1 MHSNKSTDITNKL
14 FVSSKSSESN
24 MKHSSNTGTST
35 KFHAF
40 HNSKDIPLI
49 KSESKKAST
58 DDRLKINALKVLPR
72 RISFVK
78 SKSIVSTN
86 KIDEAQYNELK
97 SKLIQLNGV
106 YDPQSGTTSSSSS
119 SSARKGE
126 GDSFPR
132 ERYAMSAKSKVRVIG
147 DNGEWVWWWPKNA
160 GARPVGAG
168 LVNTG
173 VTCFMNSTLQAL
185 TYTPPLASFLLSEES
200 MKYHGQCGNGKFCG
214 FCMIRNHV
222 RTAFTTDKRYFLP
235 KNVLINLKSKK
246 EFEYIPKLFTLL
258 S

>member
-1 MHSNKSTDITNKL
+1 MHSAKPTDVSSKL
-14 FVSSKSSESN
+14 FVSSKSN
-24 MKHSSNTGTST
+24 DTNK

-40 HNSKDIPLI
+40 HNTKDIPLI
-49 KSESKKAST
+49 KSDSKKAST
-58 DDRLKINALKVLPR
+58 EDRLRLNALKVLPR

-106 YDPQSGTTSSSSS
+106 YDPQKGTSSSSS
-119 SSARKGE
+119 SLHKGKE
-126 GDSFPR
+126 ADSFPR

-160 GARPVGAG
+160 AARPVGAG

-200 MKYHGQCGNGKFCG
+200 MKYHGQCENGRFCG

-222 RTAFTTDKRYFLP
+222 RTAFTTDKKYFLP
-235 KNVLINLKSKK
+235 KNVLINLKSKSD
-246 EFEYIPKLFTLL
+246 YITFLFYIHLL
-258 S
+258 IILLNISCI